1 MNAADTL
8 PAGSPGRA
16 RDTAVRVST
25 MTDEPLMSAVTTR
38 VGPAVVLTVGGEVD
52 LHTAPE
58 LVDTV
63 VAALHLPGGAVPE
76 GGPVDA
82 VVADLT
88 GVVFL
93 SSAGLGTL
101 VALSSRLDE
110 DDIALRLVAGE
121 NKAVTRPWTAMHL
134 GEVLPLYSDVPA
146 ALAAG

>member
-1 MNAADTL
+1 
-8 PAGSPGRA
+8 
-16 RDTAVRVST
+16 

-38 VGPAVVLTVGGEVD
+38 VGSAVLLTVKGEVD

-63 VAALHLPGGAVPE
+63 VAALHLPGGGTPDGDV
-76 GGPVDA
+76 VSA

-101 VALSSRLDE
+101 VALSTRLGE
-110 DDIALRLVAGE
+110 DKIALRLVSGE
-121 NKAVTRPWTAMHL
+121 NRAVTRPWTAMHL
-134 GEVLPLYSDVPA
+134 GDVLPLYPDLPS
-146 ALAAG
+146 ALDPVA

>member
-1 MNAADTL
+1 
-8 PAGSPGRA
+8 
-16 RDTAVRVST
+16 

-38 VGPAVVLTVGGEVD
+38 VGSAVVLTVKGEVD

-63 VAALHLPGGAVPE
+63 VAALHLPGGGVPDGAV
-76 GGPVDA
+76 VSA

-101 VALSSRLDE
+101 VALSTRLGE
-110 DDIALRLVAGE
+110 DGIGLRLVAGE
-121 NKAVTRPWTAMHL
+121 NRAVTRPWTAMHL
-134 GEVLPLYSDVPA
+134 GDLLPLYPDLPT
-146 ALAAG
+146 ALDPVS

>member
-1 MNAADTL
+1 
-8 PAGSPGRA
+8 
-16 RDTAVRVST
+16 

-38 VGPAVVLTVGGEVD
+38 VGSAVVLTVKGEVD

-63 VAALHLPGGAVPE
+63 VAALHLPGGGVPDGGAVS
-76 GGPVDA
+76 A

-101 VALSSRLDE
+101 VALSTRLGE
-110 DDIALRLVAGE
+110 DGIALRLVAGE
-121 NKAVTRPWTAMHL
+121 NRAVTRPWTAMHL
-134 GEVLPLYSDVPA
+134 GEILPLYPDLPT
-146 ALAAG
+146 ALDPVS

>member
-1 MNAADTL
+1 
-8 PAGSPGRA
+8 
-16 RDTAVRVST
+16 

-38 VGPAVVLTVGGEVD
+38 VGSAVLLTVKGEVD

-63 VAALHLPGGAVPE
+63 VAALHLPGGGTPDGDV
-76 GGPVDA
+76 VSA

-101 VALSSRLDE
+101 VALSTRLGE
-110 DDIALRLVAGE
+110 DKIALRLVGGE
-121 NKAVTRPWTAMHL
+121 NRAVTRPWTAMHL
-134 GEVLPLYSDVPA
+134 GDVLPLYPDLPS
-146 ALAAG
+146 ALDPVA

>member
-1 MNAADTL
+1 
-8 PAGSPGRA
+8 
-16 RDTAVRVST
+16 

-38 VGPAVVLTVGGEVD
+38 VGSTVLLTVKGEVD

-63 VAALHLPGGAVPE
+63 VAALHLPGGGTPDGDVVA
-76 GGPVDA
+76 A

-101 VALSSRLDE
+101 VALSTRLGE
-110 DDIALRLVAGE
+110 DKIALRLVGGE
-121 NKAVTRPWTAMHL
+121 NRAVTRPWTAMHL
-134 GEVLPLYSDVPA
+134 GDVLPLYPDLPS
-146 ALAAG
+146 ALGPVA

>member
-1 MNAADTL
+1 
-8 PAGSPGRA
+8 
-16 RDTAVRVST
+16 

-38 VGPAVVLTVGGEVD
+38 VGSTVLLTVKGEVD

-63 VAALHLPGGAVPE
+63 VAALHLPGGGTPAGDV
-76 GGPVDA
+76 VSA

-101 VALSSRLDE
+101 VALSTRLGE
-110 DDIALRLVAGE
+110 DKIALRLVGGE
-121 NKAVTRPWTAMHL
+121 NRAVTRPWTAMHL
-134 GEVLPLYSDVPA
+134 GDVLPLYPDLPS
-146 ALAAG
+146 ALDPVA

>member
-1 MNAADTL
+1 
-8 PAGSPGRA
+8 
-16 RDTAVRVST
+16 

-38 VGPAVVLTVGGEVD
+38 VGSAVVLTVDGEVD

-63 VAALHLPGGAVPE
+63 VAALHTPGGGARD
-76 GGPVDA
+76 GPPVAA

-101 VALSSRLDE
+101 AALATRLGE
-110 DDIALRLVAGE
+110 DGVGLRLVAGE

-134 GEVLPLYSDVPA
+134 GDLLPLHSDLPA
-146 ALAAG
+146 ALKGLT

>member
-1 MNAADTL
+1 
-8 PAGSPGRA
+8 
-16 RDTAVRVST
+16 

-38 VGPAVVLTVGGEVD
+38 VGSAVLLTVKGEVD

-63 VAALHLPGGAVPE
+63 VAALHLPGGGTPAGDV
-76 GGPVDA
+76 VSA

-101 VALSSRLDE
+101 VALSTRLGE
-110 DDIALRLVAGE
+110 DKIALRLVGGE
-121 NKAVTRPWTAMHL
+121 NRAVTRPWTAMHL
-134 GEVLPLYSDVPA
+134 GDVLPLYPDLPS
-146 ALAAG
+146 ALDPVA

>member
-1 MNAADTL
+1 
-8 PAGSPGRA
+8 
-16 RDTAVRVST
+16 

-38 VGPAVVLTVGGEVD
+38 VGSAVVLTVDGEVD

-58 LVDTV
+58 LLDAV
-63 VAALHLPGGAVPE
+63 VAALHPPGGGA
-76 GGPVDA
+76 PVAA

-101 VALSSRLDE
+101 AALATRLG
-110 DDIALRLVAGE
+110 DDGVALRLVAGE

-134 GEVLPLYSDVPA
+134 GDLLPLHPDLPA
-146 ALAAG
+146 ALDDLG

>member
-1 MNAADTL
+1 
-8 PAGSPGRA
+8 
-16 RDTAVRVST
+16 

-38 VGPAVVLTVGGEVD
+38 VGSAVLLTVKGEVD

-63 VAALHLPGGAVPE
+63 VAALHLPGGGTPDGDV
-76 GGPVDA
+76 VSA

-101 VALSSRLDE
+101 VALSTRLGE
-110 DDIALRLVAGE
+110 DKIALRLVGGE
-121 NKAVTRPWTAMHL
+121 NRAVTRTWTAMHL
-134 GEVLPLYSDVPA
+134 GDVLPLYPDLPS
-146 ALAAG
+146 ALDPVA

>member
-1 MNAADTL
+1 
-8 PAGSPGRA
+8 
-16 RDTAVRVST
+16 

-38 VGPAVVLTVGGEVD
+38 VGSAVLLTVKGEVD

-63 VAALHLPGGAVPE
+63 VAALHLPGGGTPDGDV
-76 GGPVDA
+76 VSA

-101 VALSSRLDE
+101 VALSTRLGE
-110 DDIALRLVAGE
+110 DKIALRLVGGE
-121 NKAVTRPWTAMHL
+121 NRAVTRPWTAMHL
-134 GEVLPLYSDVPA
+134 GDVLPLYPDLPS
-146 ALAAG
+146 ALAPVA

>member
-1 MNAADTL
+1 
-8 PAGSPGRA
+8 
-16 RDTAVRVST
+16 

-38 VGPAVVLTVGGEVD
+38 VGSAVVLTVDGEVD

-63 VAALHLPGGAVPE
+63 VAALHAPGG
-76 GGPVDA
+76 GTSDGPPVAA

-101 VALSSRLDE
+101 ATLATRLGE
-110 DDIALRLVAGE
+110 DGVWLRLVAGE

-134 GEVLPLYSDVPA
+134 GDLLPLHPDLPA
-146 ALAAG
+146 ALKDLT

>member
-1 MNAADTL
+1 
-8 PAGSPGRA
+8 
-16 RDTAVRVST
+16 

-134 GEVLPLYSDVPA
+134 GEVLPLYPDVPA

>member
-1 MNAADTL
+1 
-8 PAGSPGRA
+8 
-16 RDTAVRVST
+16 

-38 VGPAVVLTVGGEVD
+38 VGSAVLLTVKGEVD

-63 VAALHLPGGAVPE
+63 VAALHLPGGGTPDGDVS
-76 GGPVDA
+76 A

-101 VALSSRLDE
+101 VALSTRLGE
-110 DDIALRLVAGE
+110 DKIALRLVGGE
-121 NKAVTRPWTAMHL
+121 NRAVTRPWTAMHL
-134 GEVLPLYSDVPA
+134 GDVLPLYPDLPS
-146 ALAAG
+146 ALDPVA